1 MSAFLDETGTL
12 ITVSHSNPLPVLSK
26 LDPASASTQGALSGT
41 LVKVWITCPAVAA
54 KFSSVQIFNPVGS
67 GVNLLIIGLAG
78 YNTSTSIKWYQ
89 HLTSNK
95 LSTAGGYQSVMK
107 TGTAAVPPIEM
118 YYQNLD
124 SKTATNATGVTVA
137 ATTPVGGSLQ
147 TTGENICITEGYGLH
162 YEADVA
168 NIGLTLTSLLIASPN
183 T

>member
-12 ITVSHSNPLPVLSK
+12 ITVSPSNPLPVLSK
-26 LDPASASTQGALSGT
+26 LDSATASTQGALSGA

-95 LSTAGGYQSVMK
+95 LSMAGGYKSVMK
-107 TGTAAVPPIEM
+107 TGTAAPPIEM

-124 SKTATNATGVTVA
+124 AKTATNALGVTISA
-137 ATTPVGGSLQ
+137 QTPVGSSLQ

>member
-1 MSAFLDETGTL
+1 MSAFLDEKGTL
-12 ITVSHSNPLPVLSK
+12 ITVSPSNPLPVSSK
-26 LDPASASTQGALSGT
+26 LDPATSSTQGALSGN

-95 LSTAGGYQSVMK
+95 LSTAGGYKSVMK
-107 TGTAAVPPIEM
+107 TGTAAPPIEM

-124 SKTATNATGVTVA
+124 SKTATNALGVTVS
-137 ATTPVGGSLQ
+137 ATTPPGGSLQ
-147 TTGENICITEGYGLH
+147 TTGEIICITEGYGLH